1 MSPSQSLSKNM
12 YNQALSLYRLTNTLT
27 NKLLIKTNKAMQN
40 LIYKFMY
47 IRTLSLCKTLLN
59 CLCRT
64 L

>member
-47 IRTLSLCKTLLN
+47 IRTLSLC
-59 CLCRT
+59 RT
-64 L
+64 LKVSAKPF